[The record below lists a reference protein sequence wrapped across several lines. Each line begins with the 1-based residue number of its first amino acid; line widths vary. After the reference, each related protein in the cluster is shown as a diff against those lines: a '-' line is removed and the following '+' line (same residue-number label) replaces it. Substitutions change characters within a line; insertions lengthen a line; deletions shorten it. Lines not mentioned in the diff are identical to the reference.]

1 MAFKGISG
9 KADRQVARYQLSA
22 PVVFF
27 WKLEKQTR
35 MRAEG
40 TLRDIGPR
48 GIFVFGKNV
57 PPLNVETHV
66 EILLPPIREDSKPVR
81 IKGVGRVIRR
91 HLGPENVG
99 FALLST
105 SLLLRPA
112 TARTSQP
119 LHAEANELP
128 GAAPNFHPRRHRASA
143 VSGSALFRRSVGK
156 EG

>member
-1 MAFKGISG
+1 MATKGTSG
-9 KADRQVARYQLSA
+9 KVDRQVARYQLTA

-48 GIFVFGKNV
+48 GIFIFGKTI
-57 PPLNVETHV
+57 PPLNVEAHV
-66 EILLPPIREDSKPVR
+66 EILLPPIREDCKPVR

-112 TARTSQP
+112 T
-119 LHAEANELP
+119 
-128 GAAPNFHPRRHRASA
+128 
-143 VSGSALFRRSVGK
+143 
-156 EG
+156 